1 MLGKLYVATGDS
13 WRTEDEM
20 MSRIWILYVCYIPIS
35 IGFTTV
41 WALAF
46 PVKGVKCGAIYGFLI
61 GLISV
66 GSLIGISAFTPIPDQ
81 VILPW
86 IVSGLVGSALAGVV
100 VAAVYKPKAYMAD
113 EQNLSHRAR
122 RTRWNGWGTAMVISA
137 AIALIAP
144 LFGLLGTVFGMVGA
158 FGELQEGGM
167 GDPEALAGDVS
178 TALVTTAGGIVV
190 SVVGIILAIIFLV
203 PFLLKLD
210 KDKKAA
216 FSESS

>member
-100 VAAVYKPKAYMAD
+100 VAAVYKPKA
-113 EQNLSHRAR
+113 S
-122 RTRWNGWGTAMVISA
+122 
-137 AIALIAP
+137 
-144 LFGLLGTVFGMVGA
+144 
-158 FGELQEGGM
+158 
-167 GDPEALAGDVS
+167 
-178 TALVTTAGGIVV
+178 
-190 SVVGIILAIIFLV
+190 
-203 PFLLKLD
+203 
-210 KDKKAA
+210 
-216 FSESS
+216 